1 MIEPR
6 PATLTHA
13 SGCHTAPSEPRGWHY
28 RGHLDGSDRPIL
40 RTIPTSPIDRGTQLP
55 LPPGAT
61 LEWAVIV
68 ANLVAFFLAM
78 FFIGATS
85 KKPWLRCAALAV
97 ALGGLGMFLGVLGE
111 SARSVLSVDNATT
124 MPVRVTA
131 DGMSVEVP
139 PMSMTELRVVGR
151 AWTSPPRTPR
161 CPPSRWSS
169 SRSRSKTVLSVRWC
183 AGSSATGATCT
194 RCAAPTTSRWV
205 STHTDEPRASRENP
219 RDDPSPHRTNGCRF
233 RLIPTGIKRVG
244 ALHRIGETP
253 IHV

>member
-40 RTIPTSPIDRGTQLP
+40 RTIPTSPLDRGTQLP

-85 KKPWLRCAALAV
+85 KKQWLRCAALAV
-97 ALGGLGMFLGVLGE
+97 ALGGLGMFLGVLGD
-111 SARSVLSVDNATT
+111 SARSALSVDNATT

-139 PMSMTELRVVGR
+139 PMSMTELRVVG
-151 AWTSPPRTPR
+151 
-161 CPPSRWSS
+161 PSVDITTENAAVPAVQVEQLTLALEDSS
-169 SRSRSKTVLSVRWC
+169 FGALVRWILGDGGYVYSVC
-183 AGSSATGATCT
+183 GAN
-194 RCAAPTTSRWV
+194 
-205 STHTDEPRASRENP
+205 HFE
-219 RDDPSPHRTNGCRF
+219 
-233 RLIPTGIKRVG
+233 VG
-244 ALHRIGETP
+244 LDAYR
-253 IHV
+253 

>member
-1 MIEPR
+1 LLGACLLAASGCGGVEAAAMIEPR

-28 RGHLDGSDRPIL
+28 RGHLERSDRPIL

-85 KKPWLRCAALAV
+85 KKQRLRCAALAV
-97 ALGGLGMFLGVLGE
+97 VLGVLGMFLGMLGN
-111 SARSVLSVDNATT
+111 SALLVLSVENATT

-131 DGMSVEVP
+131 NGMSVEVP
-139 PMSMTELRVVGR
+139 PMSMTELRVG
-151 AWTSPPRTPR
+151 
-161 CPPSRWSS
+161 PSVDITTENAAVPAVQVEQLTLALEDSS
-169 SRSRSKTVLSVRWC
+169 FGALVRWILGDRGYVYSVC
-183 AGSSATGATCT
+183 GAN
-194 RCAAPTTSRWV
+194 
-205 STHTDEPRASRENP
+205 HFE
-219 RDDPSPHRTNGCRF
+219 
-233 RLIPTGIKRVG
+233 VG
-244 ALHRIGETP
+244 LDAYR
-253 IHV
+253 